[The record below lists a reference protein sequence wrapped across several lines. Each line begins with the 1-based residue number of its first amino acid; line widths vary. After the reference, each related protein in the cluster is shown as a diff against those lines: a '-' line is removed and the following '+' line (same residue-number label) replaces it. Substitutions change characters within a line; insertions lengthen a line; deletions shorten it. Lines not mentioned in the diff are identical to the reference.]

1 MESLI
6 IDSGLLPEA
15 IASYIHSDRIAVS
28 RENGKVVL
36 SPARQRPD
44 MGKIFCRYADGK
56 LSSEEFIR
64 EKSSERELEDR

>member
-6 IDSGLLPEA
+6 IDSGLLPES
-15 IASYIHSDRIAVS
+15 IASYIHSDRISVS

-36 SPARQRPD
+36 SPVQQRPD
-44 MGKIFCRYADGK
+44 MSKIFCRYTDGK

-64 EKSSERELEDR
+64 EKSIERELEDR